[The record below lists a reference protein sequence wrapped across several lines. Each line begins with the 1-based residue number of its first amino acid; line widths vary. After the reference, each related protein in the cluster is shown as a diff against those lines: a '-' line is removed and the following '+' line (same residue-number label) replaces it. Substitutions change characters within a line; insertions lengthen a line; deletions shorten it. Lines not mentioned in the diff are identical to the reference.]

1 MYCENTQSWQVIES
15 EKKMSDVKSYPI
27 EEVDEPLLSISDVV
41 GIEAPEP
48 LEDIADKEDNDVSSL
63 SPYDRWRVQKDGDS
77 LYEVTKSLR
86 PTIDSVVASLGG
98 TGNPQIAAKARVIAA
113 KAVQSYDPSAGA
125 TLPTW
130 VSQQLRQLTRDI
142 RKSNNMVH
150 VPDGVQLD
158 GYTLYRAE
166 KEFEDE
172 HGREPTVEELAD
184 ISHLSI
190 KRIKDV
196 RSKMRPIVTDADT
209 ESEDGSSMLTMENS
223 DYMQD
228 ALDYVYAES
237 DRNDKKILEY
247 TVGYGGTTPLDAKQI
262 MQKLKLTPVQLS
274 RRKARLSMRINE
286 VVDGLSAV

>member
-1 MYCENTQSWQVIES
+1 
-15 EKKMSDVKSYPI
+15 MSDVRLSPT
-27 EEVDEPLLSISDVV
+27 EVVEEPLLSISDVV

-48 LEDIADKEDNDVSSL
+48 LVDVGEESDDDISSL
-63 SPYDRWRVQKDGDS
+63 SPYEKWQLFKDNDS

-142 RKSNNMVH
+142 RKSNSMVH

-166 KEFEDE
+166 REFEDE
-172 HGREPTVEELAD
+172 YGREPTVEELAD
-184 ISHLSI
+184 ISHLSV

-196 RSKMRPIVTDADT
+196 RQKMRPVVTDAGT
-209 ESEDGSSMLTMENS
+209 ESEDGSSLLSVENS
-223 DYMQD
+223 DYTQD

-237 DRNDKKILEY
+237 DRNDRKILEY
-247 TVGYGGTTPLDAKQI
+247 TVGYGGSSPLDAKQI

-286 VVDGLSAV
+286 VVEGLSAV

>member
-1 MYCENTQSWQVIES
+1 
-15 EKKMSDVKSYPI
+15 MSDVRLSPT
-27 EEVDEPLLSISDVV
+27 EVVEEPLLSISDVV

-48 LEDIADKEDNDVSSL
+48 LVDVVEESDDDISSL
-63 SPYDRWRVQKDGDS
+63 SPYEKWQLFKDSDS

-98 TGNPQIAAKARVIAA
+98 TGNPQVAAKARVIAA
-113 KAVQSYDPSAGA
+113 KAIQTYDPSAGA

-142 RKSNNMVH
+142 RKSNSMVH

-166 KEFEDE
+166 REFEDE

-184 ISHLSI
+184 ISHLSV

-196 RSKMRPIVTDADT
+196 RQKMRPVVTDAGT
-209 ESEDGSSMLTMENS
+209 ESEDGSSLLSVENS
-223 DYMQD
+223 DYTQD

-237 DRNDKKILEY
+237 DRNDRKILEY
-247 TVGYGGTTPLDAKQI
+247 TVGYGGASPLDTNQI

-286 VVDGLSAV
+286 VVEGLSAV